1 MAPIVVPPLEPQP
14 LPHQQTNNVQDDNG
28 TNNNVKGQEDEQGDE
43 SKKKADMKKFECAI
57 CVGKLL
63 FYIFM

>member
-1 MAPIVVPPLEPQP
+1 MSRTSGIQCYRNVRQLSI
-14 LPHQQTNNVQDDNG
+14 TNNVQDDNG